1 MRRTPLIA
9 VLALAATTGL
19 ALAQAPQQ
27 PFFNVVTLDV
37 SATADVPTD
46 TLTVT
51 LFAEE
56 QGPDPGQLAA
66 RINARLEDALAKARK
81 EPKVD
86 ARSGNYQTSP
96 SYDRANQI
104 TGWRI
109 RADIVLESRDFKTVA
124 ALAGALQPALK
135 LWSMTFSLSRGAREA
150 AEAALLTEALAK
162 FQEKARAIA
171 KGFNF
176 PGYVLG
182 QIAVR
187 GEGSA
192 PPPVAY
198 RSVAMSA
205 MADAAPAPPVPV
217 EGGKN
222 AVTVHVSG
230 SVVLG
235 PGR

>member
-1 MRRTPLIA
+1 MLRCLLFVIA
-9 VLALAATTGL
+9 TLLAA
-19 ALAQAPQQ
+19 AAAAQTSQQ
-27 PFFNVVTLDV
+27 PFFNVVTLDA

-51 LFAEE
+51 LFTEE

-66 RINARLEDALAKARK
+66 RVNARLEEALAKAK
-81 EPKVD
+81 AQPKVE

-96 SYDRANQI
+96 VYDRAGQI
-104 TGWRI
+104 TGWRT
-109 RADIVLESRDFKTVA
+109 RADIILESRDFKAVG
-124 ALAGALQPALK
+124 ALAGTLQPAMK
-135 LWSMTFSLSRGAREA
+135 LSSMVFSLSRAAREG
-150 AEAALLTEALAK
+150 AESALLADALGRY
-162 FQEKARAIA
+162 QDKARAIA
-171 KGFNF
+171 KALGF

-182 QIAVR
+182 QINVR
-187 GEGSA
+187 SEGPMQ
-192 PPPVAY
+192 PPIPL
-198 RSVAMSA
+198 RGVAMAA
-205 MADAAPAPPVPV
+205 MADGAPAPPVPT